1 MNTEKEIQTAA
12 GAVVDEVTRDR
23 QRRLDASGDERD
35 RKRPLDSAGLAI
47 SLSLAMVVLTA
58 LNLSGYG
65 LWPTVEEPT
74 ETERNRALEEEL
86 ELMGLEIEALAEESG
101 ELPES
106 IGELI
111 PPATE
116 GYSYQKL
123 DGSRYRLSLTIDGR
137 TRSVEGRV
145 G

>member
-1 MNTEKEIQTAA
+1 MNTEKEIRTAA
-12 GAVVDEVTRDR
+12 GAVVDEVERDR
-23 QRRLDASGDERD
+23 QRRLGASSDGRD

-47 SLSLAMVVLTA
+47 SLILAMVVLTA
-58 LNLSGYG
+58 LNLSGNG
-65 LWPTVEEPT
+65 LWPRVEEPT
-74 ETERNRALEEEL
+74 ASERIRTLDEEL
-86 ELMGLEIEALAEESG
+86 ELVGLEIEALAEESG

-123 DGSRYRLSLTIDGR
+123 DGARYRLSLTIDGR
-137 TRSVEGRV
+137 TRAVEGRV